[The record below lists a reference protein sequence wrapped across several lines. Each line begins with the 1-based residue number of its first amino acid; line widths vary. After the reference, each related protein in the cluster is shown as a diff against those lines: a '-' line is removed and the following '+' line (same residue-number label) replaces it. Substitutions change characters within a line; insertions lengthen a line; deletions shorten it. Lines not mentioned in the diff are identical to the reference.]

1 MKKAIILP
9 VYLKLKAPEELT
21 SSEGMGLT
29 QRAIRSLHIL
39 KDQDFTL
46 ILPVCFD
53 LPKMDENLH
62 LELEEIFKE
71 EIGLLRTQRTLL
83 FSSARV
89 ERLRL
94 HLAQINFKDYNT
106 LIDLKGF
113 SKIRNTGLL
122 LAQALSI
129 EMVIFMDND
138 EVIENPEHLDVASEY
153 LDQRFDGK
161 RVGGKGGFYLNPDGS
176 ILLPPRKLWW
186 DWLWDKIRWM
196 NQTYLE
202 ILKSKER
209 LVPTPML
216 LGGNLV
222 LHYRLFQ
229 SVPFDPLI
237 PRGEDTDYLINA
249 ARLGFCILFDPKLQ
263 IKHHH
268 PERTE
273 TYYEQELK
281 GDIERFLYE
290 RQKVKEGMGLSL
302 DPYPG
307 YFLRRRVYPKAILT
321 TFFLALDYFVKG
333 KRNRAK
339 GTLSILREI
348 FKKREG
354 WSYYFKFREAWER
367 MMKRIRE
374 EGMEEIVRECW
385 I

>member
-1 MKKAIILP
+1 MKKAIIP
-9 VYLKLKAPEELT
+9 PIYLKLNAPEELR
-21 SSEGMGLT
+21 SSEGMKLT
-29 QRAIRSLHIL
+29 QRAIRSLRIL

-53 LPKMDENLH
+53 LPKMDENL
-62 LELEEIFKE
+62 LLKMEKIFKE
-71 EIGLLRTQRTLL
+71 EIDLSGIQRTLL

-89 ERLRL
+89 ERFRL
-94 HLAQINFKDYNT
+94 HLAQRNFKDYFNM
-106 LIDLKGF
+106 IGLKGF
-113 SKIRNTGLL
+113 SKIRNTGLI

-138 EVIENPEHLDVASEY
+138 EVIEDSDYLDVASEY
-153 LDQRFDGK
+153 LDQRFNGK
-161 RVGGKGGFYLNPDGS
+161 RVSGKGGFYLNPDGS

-186 DWLWDKIRWM
+186 DCLWDKFKWM
-196 NQTYLE
+196 NQTYSE

-209 LVPTPML
+209 LIPTPML

-249 ARLGFCILFDPKLQ
+249 ARLGFCIFFDPKLQ
-263 IKHHH
+263 IKHLH

-290 RQKVKEGMGLSL
+290 RQKVKKGVSISL

-307 YFLRRRVYPKAILT
+307 YFLGWSVYPKAILT
-321 TFFLALDYFVKG
+321 TLFLALDYFGKG
-333 KRNRAK
+333 KRKK
-339 GTLSILREI
+339 GKETLYILKEI
-348 FKKREG
+348 FKKRDG
-354 WSYYFKFREAWER
+354 WSYYLKFQEAWER

-374 EGMEEIVRECW
+374 EGMEEIIRECW
-385 I
+385 V

>member
-9 VYLKLKAPEELT
+9 VYLKLKAPEELP

-53 LPKMDENLH
+53 LPKMGENL
-62 LELEEIFKE
+62 LLDLEEMFKE

-83 FSSARV
+83 FSSAWV

-94 HLAQINFKDYNT
+94 YLTQRNFKDYDT

-138 EVIENPEHLDVASEY
+138 EVIENPDYLDVASEY

-196 NQTYLE
+196 NQTYLK

-249 ARLGFCILFDPKLQ
+249 TRLGFCILFDPRLQ
-263 IKHHH
+263 IKHLH

-281 GDIERFLYE
+281 GDLERFLYE
-290 RQKVKEGMGLSL
+290 RQKVKEGMELSL

-307 YFLRRRVYPKAILT
+307 YFLRWSVYPKAILT
-321 TFFLALDYFVKG
+321 VFFLALDYFLKG
-333 KRNRAK
+333 KRKKARE
-339 GTLSILREI
+339 TLSILKEI

-354 WSYYFKFREAWER
+354 WSYYLKFREAWER
-367 MMKRIRE
+367 VMKRIRE
-374 EGMEEIVRECW
+374 EGMEELIKDCW